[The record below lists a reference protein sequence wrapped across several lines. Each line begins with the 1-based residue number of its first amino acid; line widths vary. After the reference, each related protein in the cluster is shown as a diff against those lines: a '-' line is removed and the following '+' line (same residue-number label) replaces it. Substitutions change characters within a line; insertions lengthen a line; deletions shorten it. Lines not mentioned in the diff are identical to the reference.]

1 MIEILRLKREC
12 KNQPKYWDTKGSSK
26 EDLYLKFLTIPS
38 IGVSEA
44 VQDQTST
51 LVKDE
56 AEVTCFVRKTFPSIL
71 NS

>member
-1 MIEILRLKREC
+1 MIEILRLKKEC
-12 KNQPKYWDTKGSSK
+12 KNKPKYWDTKGLSK

-38 IGVSEA
+38 IGVSDT

-56 AEVTCFVRKTFPSIL
+56 AEVTRFVR
-71 NS
+71 